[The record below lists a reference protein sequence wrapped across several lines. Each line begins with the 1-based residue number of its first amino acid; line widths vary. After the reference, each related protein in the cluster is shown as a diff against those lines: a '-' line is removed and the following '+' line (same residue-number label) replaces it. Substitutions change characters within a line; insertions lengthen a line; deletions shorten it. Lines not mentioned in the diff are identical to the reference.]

1 MAEATKSTVVRTV
14 TEETFTL
21 TLSADEFQ
29 YLKDLV
35 GRQNFG
41 DTGDHIYAAMA
52 SDLTVNEV
60 TPEPNMAVKVG
71 DRVRI
76 LEAPGAE
83 RFHGRVGTVLS
94 VLGPHPTDLCT
105 YSVTVEGCGTLI
117 WATKV
122 EHATE
127 PATYTVDGTAY
138 DLSAEYR
145 DAAEDVWFFTGERN
159 EDGVPLMTCRLN
171 DTRYADPVDYRNW
184 PLNRVLSWYT
194 LTRV

>member
-29 YLKDLV
+29 YLMELL
-35 GRQNFG
+35 GRQTVYDG
-41 DTGDHIYAAMA
+41 GGACGRIYDSMTE
-52 SDLTVNEV
+52 DLRTNEV

-94 VLGPHPTDLCT
+94 VLGSHPTDLCT
-105 YSVTVEGCGTLI
+105 CSVTVEGCGTLI

-122 EHATE
+122 GPT
-127 PATYTVDGTAY
+127 TYTVDGTAY

-145 DAAEDVWFFTGERN
+145 DTSGDVWFFTGERN
-159 EDGVPLMTCRLN
+159 GAGVPLLSCRTDDDECTGWSLIRLH
-171 DTRYADPVDYRNW
+171 DFYD
-184 PLNRVLSWYT
+184 T